1 MAVQTRLLDKQ
12 SADDMALLTS
22 LVDSYAQD
30 NMGGGHT
37 LHPAVRQR
45 LGTAFAGHT
54 STFALVAEENGTA
67 CGVAVCVLGFSTFYA
82 MPLVNLH
89 DLAVLPAARGK
100 GIGRILLAGVEDEAK
115 RRGACK
121 VTLEVRPDNLIAR
134 NLYEAMD
141 FELSALGGQAYL
153 MMEKVL
159 ADKG

>member
-22 LVDSYAQD
+22 LVDSYARD
-30 NMGGGHT
+30 AMGGGRP
-37 LHPAVRQR
+37 LQPAVYQR
-45 LGTAFAGHT
+45 LGAAFAAQPA
-54 STFALVAEENGTA
+54 TFAVVAEDGGNA

-89 DLAVLPAARGK
+89 DLAVLPGARGK
-100 GIGRILLAGVEDEAK
+100 GVGRILLAAVESEAMQ
-115 RRGACK
+115 RGACK

-134 NLYEAMD
+134 NLYESMD

-153 MMEKVL
+153 MMEKVV
-159 ADKG
+159 AEKS